1 MKTETKKK
9 FDNFDIHKFHKDF
22 EESVKKGKPME
33 VMAPLFKM
41 LLEATLEGELDNYL
55 NCEEEENNRRNGK
68 TRKMVKSPA
77 GSFEL
82 VVPRDRESS
91 FEPQIVRKRQTEI
104 GDIFGE
110 KIIALYGLGMSY
122 QAINQHLREM
132 YETEI
137 DESTMTAI
145 TDRVIPKLREWQAR
159 PLNEVYPIIWMD
171 AIHFKVKDN
180 GRAESKAV
188 YIVLGISEA
197 GLKEVLGIYLGES
210 EGANFWLSVLTD
222 LKNRGVKDILI
233 ASVDGLKGFPTA
245 IESIF
250 PKTEIQL
257 CIVHQIRNSLK
268 YIVSK
273 DQKSF
278 LKDLK
283 EVYKAANKEY
293 AEQKLLEL
301 EEKWGKKY
309 PVVLKSW
316 ISNWER
322 LSQYFKYPEEIRKMI
337 YTTNPIESL
346 NRQIRKI
353 TKTKGMFSSPL
364 GLEKL
369 LYLAIQNIS
378 KKWTAPLQNWAMTI
392 SQLAIFFE
400 GRLTIKLSS

>member
-1 MKTETKKK
+1 MKAETKKK
-9 FDNFDIHKFHKDF
+9 FDNFDINKFHKDF

-41 LLEATLEGELDNYL
+41 LLEATLEGELDNHL
-55 NCEEEENNRRNGK
+55 NSEEEENNRRNGK
-68 TRKMVKSPA
+68 SRKMVKSPA
-77 GSFEL
+77 GNFEL
-82 VVPRDRESS
+82 TVPRDRESS
-91 FEPQIVRKRQTEI
+91 FEPQIIRKRQTEI

-159 PLNEVYPIIWMD
+159 PLEEVYPMIWMD

-188 YIVLGISEA
+188 YIVLGISET

-233 ASVDGLKGFPTA
+233 ASVDGLKGFPAA

-283 EVYKAANKEY
+283 EVYKAVSKEY

-309 PVVLKSW
+309 PIVIKSW
-316 ISNWER
+316 INNWER
-322 LSQYFKYPEEIRKMI
+322 LSQYFKYPEEIRRMI

-353 TKTKGMFSSPL
+353 TKTKGMFSSPT

-378 KKWTAPLQNWAMTI
+378 KKWTTPLPNWAMTI

-400 GRLTIKLSS
+400 GRLTIKL